1 MEQHTNVPD
10 RTKEY
15 VVTFVI
21 LGILTFV
28 EFAIGGIPFIA
39 GLEPG
44 LFAIVGLPAL
54 KLPALVVFAAA
65 KAVLVAGVY
74 MHLKFDSPAFRNLLL
89 AGLLCALLLIG
100 AFTVVMRINWT
111 T

>member
-1 MEQHTNVPD
+1 MEPHSNAPD
-10 RTKEY
+10 RTRLY

-21 LGILTFV
+21 LGVMTFI
-28 EFAIGGIPFIA
+28 EFAIGGIPFVP

-44 LFAIVGLPAL
+44 LFAIIGLPLL
-54 KLPALVVFAAA
+54 KLPALILFATG

-74 MHLKFDSPAFRNLLL
+74 MHLRFDSPAFRNLLL

-100 AFTVVMRINWT
+100 AFTFVLNINWAT
-111 T
+111 